1 MWVTGRKTRSPNA
14 ALGFSTFLSCQPRQ
28 TKHRNH
34 SLCSSVKSVFTC
46 AFVQPHVCHAW
57 KRLCIK
63 VRWRKLQ
70 RKRQK
75 ERIRGRQKSIH
86 AHIPR
91 VIDLLF
97 SKRRNHKWQEEGFCL
112 WLLLLQTSKQVPS
125 IAACFLVC
133 STSGHCKVLKK
144 GQVVVSNGRPFEPLG
159 LRIWHS
165 AVKDIFVKVSKTLK
179 IFYET
184 SMPSSLSDM
193 FSHAVNV

>member
-1 MWVTGRKTRSPNA
+1 M
-14 ALGFSTFLSCQPRQ
+14 STTTNEAQKSQP
-28 TKHRNH
+28 
-34 SLCSSVKSVFTC
+34 L
-46 AFVQPHVCHAW
+46 
-57 KRLCIK
+57 
-63 VRWRKLQ
+63 LQ
-70 RKRQK
+70 RQICFHMCCCAASCVSCLEAIVHQSKMKKITKK
-75 ERIRGRQKSIH
+75 ETEGKDQRKAEKHTRTHSQSYWPK
-86 AHIPR
+86 
-91 VIDLLF
+91 VLF
-97 SKRRNHKWQEEGFCL
+97 SKRCNHKWQEEGFCL